1 MKNFSLW
8 LLRRIGN
15 SIISFPKSHFKCYKH
30 RLYYETGLFL
40 AYTVG
45 RYIATGIVL
54 ALISISINTVFTVHS
69 DTVILYT
76 IAILYCYYTIELI
89 GVILSI
95 QYDKY
100 CSELQQ
106 TYDALKRTEYKDTTL
121 AEATARYNMHNTNT
135 ISSHYYANATG
146 RYNIPTNQSNTT
158 NQL

>member
-8 LLRRIGN
+8 LLRKIGS
-15 SIISFPKSHFKCYKH
+15 SIISFPKSHFKFYKH
-30 RLYYETGLFL
+30 GLYHETGLFL

-45 RYIATGIVL
+45 RYLAAGLAL
-54 ALISISINTVFTVHS
+54 ALIGTAINTVFTVHS

-76 IAILYCYYTIELI
+76 TAILYCYYTIELI

-95 QYDKY
+95 QYDNY

-106 TYDALKRTEYKDTTL
+106 THDALKRTEYNDTTP
-121 AEATARYNMHNTNT
+121 AQATARYNMAQPNTNT
-135 ISSHYYANATG
+135 ITNATG
-146 RYNIPTNQSNTT
+146 CYDIPTDQSNTT